1 MTAPAEVPVLVS
13 SAEALAAEFPAWEVT
28 ITPNGMWSA
37 YWESEDRRHRRFI
50 VAPAA
55 KTLLQQLRQAADA
68 DSAVSA
74 AHTV

>member
-1 MTAPAEVPVLVS
+1 MTAPAEVPALVS

-37 YWESEDRRHRRFI
+37 YWESEDSRHRRFI

-68 DSAVSA
+68 DQTASDDHPV
-74 AHTV
+74 

>member
-1 MTAPAEVPVLVS
+1 MTAPAEVPALVS

-50 VAPAA
+50 IAPAA
-55 KTLLQQLRQAADA
+55 KTLLQQLRRAADA
-68 DSAVSA
+68 DQTASDGHQV
-74 AHTV
+74 

>member
-1 MTAPAEVPVLVS
+1 MTALAS
-13 SAEALAAEFPAWEVT
+13 SHQAIAAEFPAWEIT

-50 VAPAA
+50 VARAA
-55 KTLLQQLRQAADA
+55 GTLLQQLRQAADA
-68 DSAVSA
+68 DTATAA